1 MTVTNKTEYSK
12 LLELVSINEAD
23 SSDSSTSDSNEYLK
37 PSIILNRRYSYLQ
50 DLEDL
55 PQGRHL
61 GLFSTIVLFV
71 SRILGSGI
79 FSITS
84 GIYQD
89 CGQSVFLFFSAWFVA
104 GVASLGDYM
113 FLEMGSLVPRSGGAK
128 VFLEFIYPYPK
139 LLATVAFLVY
149 SILVGFTISNVLVF
163 GEYVV
168 HAFGI
173 EGSDFKTRTVGLIF
187 CIWQHCSTVLVFPMA

>member
-89 CGQSVFLFFSAWFVA
+89 CGQSVFLFSVH
-104 GVASLGDYM
+104 GLLLVLLHLGIVC
-113 FLEMGSLVPRSGGAK
+113 F
-128 VFLEFIYPYPK
+128 
-139 LLATVAFLVY
+139 
-149 SILVGFTISNVLVF
+149 
-163 GEYVV
+163 
-168 HAFGI
+168 
-173 EGSDFKTRTVGLIF
+173 
-187 CIWQHCSTVLVFPMA
+187 